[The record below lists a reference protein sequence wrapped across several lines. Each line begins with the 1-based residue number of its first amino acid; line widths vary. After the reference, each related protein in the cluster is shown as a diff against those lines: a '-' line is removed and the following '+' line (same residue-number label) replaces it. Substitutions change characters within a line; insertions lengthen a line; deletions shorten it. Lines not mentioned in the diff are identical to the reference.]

1 MGFELTTLASGVS
14 HAFRI
19 ANPIDWSVNPAPP
32 ASPATS
38 CRAGTLAPGL
48 PSDFRLA
55 YEEAVRALRAQ
66 ADEHGSLRT
75 RAGTIL
81 ATSLVVTSFFGGQ
94 AVARNAPASSL
105 AWLAV
110 VAFLVAG
117 VFSLG
122 VLFPS
127 DLRFA
132 SDVGD
137 VVSLI
142 EHESPAKDAHREL
155 SLSLATRL
163 DSNARRLVAMRWTFR
178 ASAVAVLAETVFWI
192 AYLADN

>member
-1 MGFELTTLASGVS
+1 MTPE
-14 HAFRI
+14 
-19 ANPIDWSVNPAPP
+19 
-32 ASPATS
+32 
-38 CRAGTLAPGL
+38 
-48 PSDFRLA
+48 FRLA
-55 YEEAVRALRAQ
+55 YDEAVRALRAQ
-66 ADEHGSLRT
+66 ADEHSSLRT

-94 AVARNAPASSL
+94 AVARNVPASSL
-105 AWLAV
+105 GWLAV
-110 VAFLVAG
+110 TAFLLAG

-122 VLFPS
+122 VLFPT

-132 SDVGD
+132 SDVRE

-142 EHESPAKDAHREL
+142 ENASATKDPYREL
-155 SLSLATRL
+155 SLSLAWRL
-163 DSNARRLVAMRWTFR
+163 DSNRRPIAAMRWTFR

>member
-1 MGFELTTLASGVS
+1 V
-14 HAFRI
+14 
-19 ANPIDWSVNPAPP
+19 P
-32 ASPATS
+32 
-38 CRAGTLAPGL
+38 
-48 PSDFRLA
+48 DFRLA
-55 YEEAVRALRAQ
+55 YDEAVRALRAQ

-110 VAFLVAG
+110 VAFLAAG

-122 VLFPS
+122 VLFPT

-132 SDVGD
+132 SDVRE

-142 EHESPAKDAHREL
+142 ANASPTTDPHREL
-155 SLSLATRL
+155 SLSLAQRL
-163 DSNARRLVAMRWTFR
+163 DSNRRRIAAMRWTFR
-178 ASAVAVLAETVFWI
+178 ASAVAVLAEAVFWI